1 MHSRASTGP
10 VQAVR
15 QYFAEAERGV
25 LAAYV
30 FGSVARGSA
39 EDSSDVDVAV
49 LLAGDPPRTLDGL
62 RTDLADDLQERIG
75 RPVDL
80 VVLNHAAA
88 DLVHRVLRDG
98 ILVQERSRAARIA
111 FEVRR
116 RNEYFDL
123 EPVRRRY
130 RRRPSTVSGASAR

>member
-1 MHSRASTGP
+1 MNAAQCASL
-10 VQAVR
+10 VEAVR
-15 QYFAEAERGV
+15 RYLAEADRGV

-39 EDSSDVDVAV
+39 TDASDLDVA
-49 LLAGDPPRTLDGL
+49 LLLDGDPPHTVEGL
-62 RTDLADDLQERIG
+62 RPDLLDDLQERLG
-75 RPVDL
+75 RRVDL
-80 VVLNHAAA
+80 VILNFAAA

-98 ILVQERSRAARIA
+98 ILVQEASPSARVA

-123 EPVRRRY
+123 EPMRRRY
-130 RRRPSTVSGASAR
+130 RRTATTAAGVSA